1 MRPVLYYKVEFQ
13 RSLWIAD
20 MEAVEEQ
27 QKSRDGAR
35 PWYMAYGR
43 KISSEMEYS
52 SQLIDKV

>member
-1 MRPVLYYKVEFQ
+1 
-13 RSLWIAD
+13 